1 MRIKCFPQ
9 DHNTLDRGPFLE
21 ISANE
26 TGLKPYFKIKSKGIE
41 KQALTPKPVHF
52 VSLADSFIV

>member
-9 DHNTLDRGPFLE
+9 DHNTLGQGPVLK
-21 ISANE
+21 IPANL
-26 TGLKPYFKIKSKGIE
+26 TDLTLYFKIKSKRIE
-41 KQALTPKPVHF
+41 KQALTSEPVHF